1 MKKLALAIVAG
12 LSLGACATM
21 DNGNG
26 ASARAAAAA
35 AGTQYC
41 WQNRLSVEGGKL
53 GCNWSPSKRDACE
66 GGQFTLVDAVR
77 YSKPRK
83 ASLCANGQ
91 WLVEVAPAG

>member
-26 ASARAAAAA
+26 ASASAA

-41 WQNRLSVEGGKL
+41 WQNRLNAEGGKL
-53 GCNWSPSKRDACE
+53 GCNWAASKREACE
-66 GGQFTLVDAVR
+66 AGQFTLVDAAR

-83 ASLCANGQ
+83 ATLCANGQ
-91 WLVEVAPAG
+91 WLVEVAPAS

>member
-12 LSLGACATM
+12 LALGACATM

-26 ASARAAAAA
+26 GGPARASTV

-41 WQNRLSVEGGKL
+41 WQNRLNVEGGKL
-53 GCNWSPSKRDACE
+53 GCNWSADKREACE
-66 GGQFTLVDAVR
+66 GSPFTVVDAAR

-83 ASLCANGQ
+83 ASMCANGQ